1 MIFAGHV
8 ITGGVVSR
16 TTVTVNV
23 QVALFPKA
31 SVAVQV
37 TVVVP
42 TGNGDPDA
50 GTQMTLG
57 GAWPQRLC
65 AVAWKLT
72 TAVSLQVVTVWFGG
86 QATCT
91 HNSANTV
98 TVKLHVLLFPH
109 RSVAVQLTVVTPA
122 GNTLPDGGTQTI
134 VVAGSV
140 LSVAVVL

>member
-50 GTQMTLG
+50 GTQTTLG
-57 GAWPQRLC
+57 GVWPHRLC
-65 AVAWKLT
+65 AVA
-72 TAVSLQVVTVWFGG
+72 
-86 QATCT
+86 
-91 HNSANTV
+91 
-98 TVKLHVLLFPH
+98 
-109 RSVAVQLTVVTPA
+109 
-122 GNTLPDGGTQTI
+122 
-134 VVAGSV
+134 
-140 LSVAVVL
+140 